1 MRKILEFRDVKKE
14 YQIGELT
21 IQALKGVDFDINEG
35 EFVVI
40 LGASGAGKSVLL
52 RSIAMLEKPD
62 EGQIIFNGTDLT
74 AKGVN
79 INKRDEKGQTI
90 LFTLA
95 AKRKL
100 EALKIL
106 IRNGANLT
114 IEDNHRKTVLDEAV
128 DRGDGMMIRFLL
140 DNGFHINHKN
150 NSGRTIFQDVALK
163 GNNKVFQIF
172 MKYNADFNLK
182 DSTGRTVLFDA
193 VDGGNIDILRDVI
206 NNINNITK

>member
-1 MRKILEFRDVKKE
+1 MFGFFK
-14 YQIGELT
+14 
-21 IQALKGVDFDINEG
+21 INEDLFF
-35 EFVVI
+35 EE
-40 LGASGAGKSVLL
+40 LL
-52 RSIAMLEKPD
+52 LDDIDIDKI
-62 EGQIIFNGTDLT
+62 QKYIN
-74 AKGVN
+74 KGVN

-100 EALKIL
+100 ESLKIL

-172 MKYNADFNLK
+172 LAIKVQIICSKNFL
-182 DSTGRTVLFDA
+182 SFFLF
-193 VDGGNIDILRDVI
+193 
-206 NNINNITK
+206 